1 MADPYATVDDFIEA
15 FGTVEARRTANIDAP
30 AVNNPDNDRMT
41 EALED
46 ASDEIDSYLQE
57 RYNVAGLR
65 DDPPRRLKRI
75 CLDIAR
81 YTLTKNR
88 PPEDYR
94 LRYED
99 ALKWLREAAAGKVSL
114 GLTVTDEVTMTEG
127 RGNRPFVV
135 NGTGRVFT
143 YDGMKSF

>member
-1 MADPYATVDDFIEA
+1 MADPYATVDDFIDA
-15 FGTVEARRTANIDAP
+15 FGVAEARRTANIDAP
-30 AVNNPDNDRMT
+30 NISNPDNDRMT

-57 RYNVAGLR
+57 RYNVATLR
-65 DDPPRRLKRI
+65 EDPPRRIKRI

-88 PPEDYR
+88 PPDDYR

-114 GLTVTDEVTMTEG
+114 GLTANDEVTNSETRAAM
-127 RGNRPFVV
+127 PFVV
-135 NGTGRVFT
+135 NKTSRIFT
-143 YDGMKSF
+143 YDGMRSL

>member
-1 MADPYATVDDFIEA
+1 MAEPYASVDDFIEA
-15 FGTVEARRTANIDAP
+15 FGIVEARRTANIDAP
-30 AVNNPDNDRMT
+30 NVNNPDNDRMT

-57 RYNVAGLR
+57 RYNVAALR
-65 DDPPRRLKRI
+65 DDPPRRLKRL

-99 ALKWLREAAAGKVSL
+99 ALRWLREAATGKVSL
-114 GLTVTDEVTMTEG
+114 GLTASDEVTTSESRSAM
-127 RGNRPFVV
+127 PFVT
-135 NGTGRVFT
+135 NRTGRIFT
-143 YDGMKSF
+143 YDGMQSL

>member
-1 MADPYATVDDFIEA
+1 MAEPYATVDDFVEA
-15 FGTVEARRTANIDAP
+15 FGAVEARRTANIDAP
-30 AVNNPDNDRMT
+30 TVNNPDNDRMT

-114 GLTVTDEVTMTEG
+114 GLTVTDEVTTTES
-127 RGNRPFVV
+127 RTNRPFVV
-135 NGTGRVFT
+135 NGAGRVFT
-143 YDGMKSF
+143 YNGMKSF

>member
-1 MADPYATVDDFIEA
+1 MAEPYATCDDFIEA
-15 FGTVEARRTANIDAP
+15 FGIVEARRTANIDAP
-30 AVNNPDNDRMT
+30 NVNNPDNDRMT

-65 DDPPRRLKRI
+65 DNPPRRLKRL

-99 ALKWLREAAAGKVSL
+99 ALRWLREAAAGKVSL
-114 GLTVTDEVTMTEG
+114 GLTTDDEVTTAESTAS
-127 RGNRPFVV
+127 RPFVV
-135 NGTGRVFT
+135 NRTGRIFT
-143 YDGMKSF
+143 YDGMQSL

>member
-1 MADPYATVDDFIEA
+1 MAEPYATVDDFVEA
-15 FGTVEARRTANIDAP
+15 FGIVEARRTANIDAP
-30 AVNNPDNDRMT
+30 NINNPDNDRMT

-65 DDPPRRLKRI
+65 EDPPKRLKRL

-88 PPEDYR
+88 PPDDYR

-99 ALKWLREAAAGKVSL
+99 ALRWLREAAAGRVSL
-114 GLTVTDEVTMTEG
+114 GLTSTDEVTTAESKTTM
-127 RGNRPFVV
+127 PFVV
-135 NGTGRVFT
+135 NRTRRIFT
-143 YDGMKSF
+143 YDGMQSL

>member
-1 MADPYATVDDFIEA
+1 MAEPYASVDDFIEA
-15 FGTVEARRTANIDAP
+15 FGIIEARRTANIDTPTA
-30 AVNNPDNDRMT
+30 NNPDNDRMT

-57 RYNVAGLR
+57 RYNVATLR
-65 DDPPRRLKRI
+65 GNPPRRIKRI

-94 LRYED
+94 LRYQD
-99 ALKWLREAAAGKVSL
+99 ALNWLKDAAVGKVSL
-114 GLTVTDEVTMTEG
+114 GLTATDEVTSSESRAAM
-127 RGNRPFVV
+127 PFVV
-135 NGTGRVFT
+135 NGTSRIFT
-143 YDGMKSF
+143 YNGMRSL